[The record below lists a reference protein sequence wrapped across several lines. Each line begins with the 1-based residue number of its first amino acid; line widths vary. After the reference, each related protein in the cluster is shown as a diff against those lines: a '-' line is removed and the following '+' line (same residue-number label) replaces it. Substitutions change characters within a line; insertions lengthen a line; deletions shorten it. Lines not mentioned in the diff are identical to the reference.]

1 MTQEKSIRRM
11 AASRCSSLLV
21 SLQPQT
27 PPRKQRKGKA
37 REFLVDVRGT
47 DYGLSANLRWVVLVA
62 NLVNGLKALDG
73 ELVEVHPHVTFLHV
87 APFFL
92 FSGAHF
98 GPVSLASFF
107 ISFSQP
113 YLQHRLL
120 GLEQVAQSTG
130 WHRSTGRRPVEVVG
144 AAQRCLCWICRASTG
159 SRGTGRTITK
169 WDEPWPLGGREH
181 GATKERRW

>member
-37 REFLVDVRGT
+37 REFLVDLRGT

-130 WHRSTGRRPVEVVG
+130 WHRSTGRRPVEVGG
-144 AAQRCLCWICRASTG
+144 AAQCCLCWICRASTV
-159 SRGTGRTITK
+159 SRGTPTE
-169 WDEPWPLGGREH
+169 WDCI
-181 GATKERRW
+181 